1 MAGDTASLF
10 PFILESETTPGNY
23 FVSNYP
29 PYSFWKPEYATEAYR
44 VLKSTPPLDTHLGI
58 YLHIPFC
65 RKRCHF
71 CYFKVYTEMREAE
84 IQQYLEAAIHELT
97 LYSQKPFIHERRPH
111 FVYFGGGTPSYLSS
125 RQLTRLTEG
134 MKKLLP
140 WDQAEEITFE
150 CEPGTLTEAKLK
162 VIKDIGVTR
171 LSLGIE
177 NFNEQILKVNGRAHG
192 SKEIDRAYNFSRAI
206 AFSQINIDL
215 IAGMVGETTE
225 NWQDCVRRTIDLE
238 PDSVT
243 IYQMEI
249 PHNTTLSKEMKTHG
263 DNISPVASWKDKRE
277 WVAYAFTELEAAGFT
292 ITSAYTAVK
301 DSSRSR
307 FVYRDQLWRGADLIG
322 LGVASFSHVGG
333 THFQNEHEFD
343 TYLDRLHKNELPI
356 YRALSTTL
364 EERMIREFILQLK
377 LGRVDQAYFQAKFGV
392 DIHQRFAKPFQVLQD
407 LGLVVL
413 GPHEVKL
420 TRPGL
425 LQVDRLLYEFFLPEH
440 RTSRYT

>member
-10 PFILESETTPGNY
+10 PLILENETTPGNY

-29 PYSFWKPEYATEAYR
+29 PYSFWKPEYAAEAYR
-44 VLKSTPPLDTHLGI
+44 ALENTPRLDSPLGI

-65 RKRCHF
+65 RKHCHF
-71 CYFKVYTEMREAE
+71 CYFKVYTDMREAE
-84 IQQYLEAAIHELT
+84 IQQYLEAAIHELS

-125 RQLTRLTEG
+125 RQLTHLTEG
-134 MKKLLP
+134 LKKLLP

-162 VIKDIGVTR
+162 VIKEIGVTR

-192 SKEIDRAYNFSRAI
+192 SKEIDRAYNFARTI
-206 AFSQINIDL
+206 AFPQINIDL
-215 IAGMVGETTE
+215 IAGMVGETTK
-225 NWQDCVRRTIDLE
+225 NWQDCIRRTIDLE

-263 DNISPVASWKDKRE
+263 DKAAPVASWKDKRE
-277 WVAYAFTELEAAGFT
+277 WVAYAFTELEEAGFT
-292 ITSAYTAVK
+292 VTSAYTAVK

-333 THFQNEHEFD
+333 THFQNEHEFS
-343 TYLDRLHKNELPI
+343 TYLVRLRENELPI
-356 YRALSTTL
+356 YRALTTSP

-377 LGRVDQAYFQAKFGV
+377 LGRVERAYFQAKFGV
-392 DIHQRFAKPFQVLQD
+392 DIHQRFAKPFQVLQEWGV
-407 LGLVVL
+407 LVL
-413 GPHEVKL
+413 GQQGAQL
-420 TRPGL
+420 NRSGL

>member
-10 PFILESETTPGNY
+10 PLTLESETTPGNY

-29 PYSFWKPEYATEAYR
+29 PYSFWKPEYAAEAYR
-44 VLKSTPPLDTHLGI
+44 ALERTPPSDTPLGI
-58 YLHIPFC
+58 YLHVPFC

-84 IQQYLEAAIHELT
+84 IQQYLDAAIHELS
-97 LYSQKPFIHERRPH
+97 LYSRKPFIYERRPN

-162 VIKDIGVTR
+162 VIKEIGVTR

-177 NFNEQILKVNGRAHG
+177 NFNEQILKANGRAHG
-192 SKEIDRAYNFSRAI
+192 SKEIDRAYNFARAI
-206 AFSQINIDL
+206 AFPQINIDL
-215 IAGMVGETTE
+215 IAGMVGETPE
-225 NWQDCVRRTIDLE
+225 NWQDCIRRTIDLE

-249 PHNTTLSKEMKTHG
+249 PHNTTLSKEMKAHG
-263 DNISPVASWKDKRE
+263 DKTAPVASWKDKRE
-277 WVAYAFTELEAAGFT
+277 WVAYAFTELEEAGFT
-292 ITSAYTAVK
+292 VTSAYTAVK
-301 DSSRSR
+301 DTSRSR

-333 THFQNEHEFD
+333 THFQNEHEFN
-343 TYLDRLHKNELPI
+343 TYLDRLRKNELPI
-356 YRALSTTL
+356 YRALTTTP

-377 LGRVDQAYFQAKFGV
+377 LGRVHRAYFQAKFGV
-392 DIHQRFAKPFQVLQD
+392 DIQQRFAKPFQVLQD
-407 LGLVVL
+407 WGVLTL
-413 GPHEVKL
+413 GPHGVQL
-420 TRPGL
+420 NRPGL
-425 LQVDRLLYEFFLPEH
+425 LRVDRLLYEFFLPEH
-440 RTSRYT
+440 RNSRYT